1 MPLIYRA
8 SQPEQLLEIFE
19 QEREGWGWMTVKET
33 VVRFVPSPHTAAVA
47 SAEGRR
53 VGRRMAKLVAQAE
66 RQRRPAPLD
75 RADPRLRALLAVSE
89 RALHQGGCSSTARL
103 GRHSDDL
110 TKLAAALSQLGLEGS
125 ELGLALEAKLE
136 EEADEEGP
144 RGEGE
149 VEDPLG
155 WQAR

>member
-1 MPLIYRA
+1 M
-8 SQPEQLLEIFE
+8 
-19 QEREGWGWMTVKET
+19 
-33 VVRFVPSPHTAAVA
+33 
-47 SAEGRR
+47 AEGRRR

-75 RADPRLRALLAVSE
+75 RADPRLHALLALSE

-103 GRHSDDL
+103 GRQSDDL

-155 WQAR
+155 WEAR